1 MSGVIFFFDLGG
13 GFLIQLVLNWLSIHG
28 MCAVNGQAIVQA
40 YLAILIRDFG
50 TQATSAAGGLV

>member
-13 GFLIQLVLNWLSIHG
+13 GLLIQAVLNWLNMHG
-28 MCAVNGQAIVQA
+28 MCVGPGSLVQD

-50 TQATSAAGGLV
+50 TQAQQAAGGLV